1 MTATLDVD
9 SYLEFLSKEYL
20 GNFVRHGGASVKF
33 VVSPDS
39 EVADRFQGGLAE
51 AAAANGYL
59 YARIDSAATKV
70 HQVDQ
75 VFFALARQMD
85 WEALAARFVRSAY
98 DDVSFPVPGE
108 PGELA
113 VAAAAARHD
122 VDQRELYRS
131 VRRRIESEVLGN
143 HAMPHEL
150 RLGMLRLCQAQLMA
164 GDLDDTER
172 DAVLEWLRGDLR
184 QIARLRS
191 SLIYA
196 RIARHN
202 ARHMLLS
209 TSHWLVCTGHTGL
222 VLDFDIGRLS
232 VARRPPIEE
241 REGLYYS
248 KAMVLDAYEVLRQLV
263 DATDDLTSTLIAVS
277 GPVEFLT
284 DEVRGLS
291 AYTALQLRVAD
302 EVRDR
307 RRANPFSALVRLG
320 GGP

>member
-1 MTATLDVD
+1 
-9 SYLEFLSKEYL
+9 YLAD
-20 GNFVRHGGASVKF
+20 FVRHGGASVKF
-33 VVSPDS
+33 VVGSDP
-39 EVADRFQGGLAE
+39 EVFDRFHGGLAE
-51 AAAANGYL
+51 VAAANGYL
-59 YARIDSAATKV
+59 YARIDAAATKA
-70 HQVDQ
+70 HQIDQ
-75 VFFALARQMD
+75 VFFALARQAD

-98 DDVSFPVPGE
+98 DDVSFPVPDR

-113 VAAAAARHD
+113 VAAAAARHG
-122 VDQRELYRS
+122 VDRRELYRS
-131 VRRRIESEVLGN
+131 VRRHLEAEVLGD

-150 RLGMLRLCQAQLMA
+150 RLGMLRLCQAQLVA

-172 DAVLEWLRGDLR
+172 DAVLDWLRGDLR

-191 SLIYA
+191 SLIYT

-202 ARHMLLS
+202 ARHLLMS
-209 TSHWLVCTGHTGL
+209 TGHWLVCTGHTGL
-222 VLDFDIGRLS
+222 VLDLDIGRLF

-248 KAMVLDAYEVLRQLV
+248 KTMVLDAYEVLRQLV
-263 DATDDLTSTLIAVS
+263 DATDDLASTLIAVS

-284 DEVRGLS
+284 DDVRGLP

-307 RRANPFSALVRLG
+307 RRANPFGALVRLG
-320 GGP
+320 AGP